1 MFWAVIEEVVESCGQ
16 RYGFADALHERQ
28 LPDGVSRIL
37 DAYGSF
43 AHIIIVLILHVF
55 ASRENASAYSSAY
68 PVILCEVMIVVETD
82 VHGVLAG
89 WNVLVVDGVAV
100 LVLRQL
106 FVGVGVCEV
115 RWSLKVRS
123 CGGKLV
129 GDVAVKNRSR
139 NVILS
144 LHHFH
149 RSVEVVTQFRLQVL
163 VTFNNPNTSHI
174 KIIVFLL
181 QRRRSES
188 HTVTCAESDVAA
200 RTIAHV
206 KLWRNARILTVR
218 KIVITQCSNHLQL

>member
-1 MFWAVIEEVVESCGQ
+1 
-16 RYGFADALHERQ
+16 
-28 LPDGVSRIL
+28 
-37 DAYGSF
+37 
-43 AHIIIVLILHVF
+43 
-55 ASRENASAYSSAY
+55 
-68 PVILCEVMIVVETD
+68 MIVVQTD

-100 LVLRQL
+100 LVLCQL
-106 FVGVGVCEV
+106 FVGVGVCEACRQTVVPSSLSSQLAATNTILAKIGIREVWQLV
-115 RWSLKVRS
+115 RWSLEVRS
-123 CGGKLV
+123 CSGKLV

-149 RSVEVVTQFRLQVL
+149 RSVEVVTKFRLQVL
-163 VTFNNPNTSHI
+163 VTLNNPNTYHV

-188 HTVTCAESDVAA
+188 HAVTGAERNVAA
-200 RTIAHV
+200 RTITHV